1 MTFTTN
7 PVYCI
12 IADKTYTANSYLYN
26 FTNCKHKGVGRNRS
40 SWSGFGQTTTSQG
53 KNKIP
58 FYNKQVINKS
68 ARVIF
73 GLVRLVILQYSR

>member
-1 MTFTTN
+1 MHFIPELTTCKAVADG
-7 PVYCI
+7 PVDQVL
-12 IADKTYTANSYLYN
+12 AGPLFLK
-26 FTNCKHKGVGRNRS
+26 V
-40 SWSGFGQTTTSQG
+40 

-73 GLVRLVILQYSR
+73 GLVRLAILWCSR

>member
-1 MTFTTN
+1 MVQMTSISS
-7 PVYCI
+7 CQ
-12 IADKTYTANSYLYN
+12 D
-26 FTNCKHKGVGRNRS
+26 GVDTKYDLGQGHRN
-40 SWSGFGQTTTSQG
+40 WSGWSGLGLTTVSQG

-58 FYNKQVINKS
+58 SFYKKKVINKS